1 MKVIFEFG
9 DEDQQDLIIFQQAQK
24 MYIALF
30 EIEQELRKW
39 IKYNEK
45 DLTGDQLDAL
55 DKFHE
60 RYYEILQENKVNIE

>member
-1 MKVIFEFG
+1 MKVIFEFT